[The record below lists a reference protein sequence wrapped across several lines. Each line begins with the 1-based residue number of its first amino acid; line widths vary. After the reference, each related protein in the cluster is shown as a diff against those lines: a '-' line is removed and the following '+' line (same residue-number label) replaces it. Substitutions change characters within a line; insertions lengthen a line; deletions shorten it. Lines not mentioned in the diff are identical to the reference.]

1 MKGYVETLDGILKV
15 EFESISHLHSRL
27 LKLKE
32 FIKKE
37 EEMESNFL
45 EKQEEIEV
53 FDLNNPEIDFQDL
66 CNGSKQ
72 GQGGDLPKAA
82 DDDFD
87 S

>member
-1 MKGYVETLDGILKV
+1 
-15 EFESISHLHSRL
+15 
-27 LKLKE
+27 
-32 FIKKE
+32 
-37 EEMESNFL
+37 MESNFL